1 MGVRV
6 AHYILLGSIKESIH
20 RIIHRWKEGIVVG
33 YRLQVTGRLS
43 TFKISDH
50 QIR

>member
-33 YRLQVTGRLS
+33 YRLQVGYQLL
-43 TFKISDH
+43 KLVI
-50 QIR
+50 IK